1 MDKSLFKHSLS
12 VDYLENCHGIKFDL
26 CRVHELSA
34 FIRPRRASPT
44 IDISCD
50 QIITSASRRTS
61 WNVST
66 ASKKDLV
73 NYQISHICLVH
84 SLKHQYCLFFLYSW
98 KRAGQ
103 GSSSPNTRRMGKTT
117 ENCWLLLRED
127 LRKTHTP
134 GLSFHMHV
142 VPAHPE
148 LLS

>member
-1 MDKSLFKHSLS
+1 MIWINFYLNILCH
-12 VDYLENCHGIKFDL
+12 YLENCHGIKFDL

-66 ASKKDLV
+66 ASKQDLV

-117 ENCWLLLRED
+117 ENCWLLLRD
-127 LRKTHTP
+127 LRKTHMP
-134 GLSFHMHV
+134 GLPFHMHV

-148 LLS
+148 LVS